1 MGRQAG
7 HDDHL
12 RADDQRKPHGGREEE
27 MNEKLRIIAQISGY
41 KNLKIEGGF
50 RITLDIFE
58 SREQDVAALAILANR
73 RKVVKITIEDHK
85 EKP

>member
-1 MGRQAG
+1 MT
-7 HDDHL
+7 
-12 RADDQRKPHGGREEE
+12 
-27 MNEKLRIIAQISGY
+27 EKLQIIAQISGY

-50 RITLDIFE
+50 RLQIDVFE

-85 EKP
+85 E